1 MQTPRQWARIAAASG
16 AAILLY
22 FAIGPSAIALAHGHI
37 EVGDYTLVIGWAAE
51 PSFAGEPNALDLR
64 VFNTKTNDPVT
75 GLEDTLQVE
84 IVQGGAKRD
93 LELEPSD
100 EEEGAY
106 TAAIVP
112 TVAGDYTFHIMGK
125 IEDTDVDV
133 EMTSGPDTFE
143 TIEDKSDAAFPAPEP
158 SVEGL
163 KSQVLIAQIL
173 GGAGVVLGLAGLV
186 IGLTGRGKA
195 T

>member
-1 MQTPRQWARIAAASG
+1 MQKTRQWARIAAASG
-16 AAILLY
+16 AALLLS
-22 FAIGPSAIALAHGHI
+22 FAMGPSAIALAHGHI

-51 PSFAGEPNALDLR
+51 PSFAGEPNALDLH
-64 VFNTKTNDPVT
+64 VFNTNTKDPVT

-84 IVQGGAKRD
+84 IVQGSAKRE

-106 TAAIVP
+106 TAAIIP
-112 TVAGDYTFHIMGK
+112 TVPGDYTFHITGK
-125 IEDTDVDV
+125 IKDTDVDV

-143 TIEDKSDAAFPAPEP
+143 TIQDKSNASFPASE
-158 SVEGL
+158 SGV